1 MFSGLII
8 GFIFGFLLTRSHFC
22 PTGTIRDIA
31 LEGYIYNIA
40 LIFSLITTEG
50 LIYYS
55 LVILGLVPPPSFK
68 YFPLFSVVLGA
79 FIFGF
84 GAVLTNGCITSSL
97 VKLGDGRI
105 TGVISVLVFSLSV
118 AATKQGA
125 LKPITQFLAS
135 RFLIKDELH
144 KNLPISPLFIFLV
157 GAVIS
162 YSFMFFCYKQYRL
175 RFNFP
180 KRYSGL
186 RHIFFEKIWSREL
199 IVILIGILAGLGFY
213 FSNLTG
219 RNDSFGI
226 TVPLFSLFN
235 LIINGK
241 GSLNWGIMFVFG
253 TILGVF
259 FTSIMSGEFAIIAP
273 DGKTLY
279 KTIMGSILMGIGA
292 TWAGGCLI
300 SNGLVG
306 TAQASVR
313 SYIALLFITLGIW
326 TATRIFLV
334 ER

>member
-8 GFIFGFLLTRSHFC
+8 GFIFGFLLARGHFC
-22 PTGTIRDIA
+22 MVGTIRDIR
-31 LEGYIYNIA
+31 LEGQIYNIA

-50 LIYYS
+50 VIYYA
-55 LVILGLVPPPSFK
+55 LVMFGLVPAPAFK
-68 YFPLFSVVLGA
+68 YFSLLSVALGA

-97 VKLGDGRI
+97 VKAGDGRI
-105 TGVISVLVFSLSV
+105 TGIISVLVFTLSV
-118 AATKQGA
+118 AATRQGA

-135 RFLIKDELH
+135 RFLIKDELY
-144 KNLPISPLFIFLV
+144 KSLPFSPLFIFLI
-157 GAVIS
+157 GAVVS
-162 YSFMFFCYKQYRL
+162 YSFMFFFHKNYKISLPR
-175 RFNFP
+175 
-180 KRYSGL
+180 KYSSL

-199 IVILIGILAGLGFY
+199 IVILIGILSGVGFY

-235 LIINGK
+235 STINGK
-241 GSLNWGIMFVFG
+241 GGLDWGVMFVLG
-253 TILGVF
+253 TILGAF
-259 FTSIMSGEFAIIAP
+259 LTTLISGEFAIIAP
-273 DGKTLY
+273 NGITLH
-279 KTIMGSILMGIGA
+279 KTIIGSILMGIGA